1 MGRKNT
7 TATAAAIVG
16 DTTMA
21 EPDVYLEKLSAFSR
35 MLRLEGLSVS
45 PKETEDAGKLLI
57 VLGMEDRQR
66 VKTALR
72 TVYAKS
78 REEQATFDRVF
89 DGFFISEEKMR
100 QQAKEQM
107 EREKELQQHRQE
119 AEEELQLNGKP
130 MDLDE
135 KQRETYAAMPEE
147 ARKRLRNFMDKYRGT
162 AERNPKLYGDFIHSV
177 FTRAILEQQM
187 LMENAGLG
195 GEELDPELGILY
207 RDISEFKDTE
217 IPKAIEIIQSVARQ
231 INGELS
237 AKRKA
242 GGHTGKLDFRKT
254 IRKGLETGG
263 SFYRLKYR
271 KRKAHRKH
279 LVLLCDVSGSM
290 VQFSEFALRFIQS
303 LNQVSDNSRVFLFS
317 ETMTEADAFK
327 LQDMDLFRN
336 FVKDSGI
343 YGRGT
348 DLGTAL
354 EQLCTKQPAILN
366 GSTTLLIL
374 SDTKTIDQTRAV
386 RALVEAKRQ
395 AGRVIWLNPI
405 PENKWP
411 YIRSVQTMAAIC
423 PMVSC
428 STLREL
434 AAACRR
440 LTQA

>member
-1 MGRKNT
+1 M
-7 TATAAAIVG
+7 TAAITTTIMG
-16 DTTMA
+16 GTTM

-35 MLRLEGLSVS
+35 MLRLQGLAVS
-45 PKETEDAGKLLI
+45 PKETEDASRLLI
-57 VLGMEDRQR
+57 ALGLDDRER

-78 REEQATFDRVF
+78 REEQITFDRVF

-107 EREKELQQHRQE
+107 EREKELQQHRRE

-130 MDLDE
+130 MDLDDS
-135 KQRETYAAMPEE
+135 QRETYAAMPEE
-147 ARKRLRNFMDKYRGT
+147 ARQRLRNFMDKYRGT
-162 AERNPKLYGDFIHSV
+162 AERNPKLYSEFIHSV

-187 LMENAGLG
+187 LMENAGMG
-195 GEELDPELGILY
+195 GQEQDPEIGILY
-207 RDISEFKDTE
+207 RDISDFKDTE

-237 AKRKA
+237 AKRRR
-242 GGHTGKLDFRKT
+242 GGHSGKLDFRRT

-271 KRKAHRKH
+271 KKRAHRKH

-327 LQDMDLFRN
+327 LQNMDLFRS
-336 FVKDSGI
+336 FVRDSCI
-343 YGRGT
+343 YGKGT

-354 EQLCTKQPAILN
+354 ERLCIKQPAVL
-366 GSTTLLIL
+366 SASATLLIL
-374 SDTKTIDQTRAV
+374 SDTKTIDQP
-386 RALVEAKRQ
+386 RALKALQEAKRLS
-395 AGRVIWLNPI
+395 GRVIFLNPI
-405 PENKWP
+405 PENKWK
-411 YIRSVQTMAAIC
+411 YVKSIQTMASIV
-423 PMVSC
+423 PMISC

-440 LTQA
+440 LTVN

>member
-1 MGRKNT
+1 
-7 TATAAAIVG
+7 
-16 DTTMA
+16 MA
-21 EPDVYLEKLSAFSR
+21 EPEVYLEKLSAFSR
-35 MLRLEGLSVS
+35 MLRLEGLSIS
-45 PKETEDAGKLLI
+45 PKETEDASRLLI
-57 VLGMEDRQR
+57 TLGLDDRNR

-78 REEQATFDRVF
+78 REEQITFDRVF

-135 KQRETYAAMPEE
+135 EQRETYAAMPEE
-147 ARKRLRNFMDKYRGT
+147 ARQRLRSFMEKYRGT

-177 FTRAILEQQM
+177 FARAIMEQQM
-187 LMENAGLG
+187 MMENAGLG
-195 GEELDPELGILY
+195 GEELDPEIGILY
-207 RDISEFKDTE
+207 RDISDFKDTE
-217 IPKAIEIIQSVARQ
+217 IPKAIGIIQTVARQ

-237 AKRKA
+237 AKRKK
-242 GGHTGKLDFRKT
+242 GGHSGKLDFRRT

-271 KRKAHRKH
+271 KKRASRKH

-303 LNQVSDNSRVFLFS
+303 LNQVSESSRTFLFS

-327 LQDMDLFRN
+327 LQNMDLFRS
-336 FVKDSGI
+336 FVKESGI

-354 EQLCTKQPAILN
+354 QQLCVQQPAVLN
-366 GSTTLLIL
+366 SATTLLIL
-374 SDTKTIDQTRAV
+374 SDTKTIDQPRAV
-386 RALVEAKRQ
+386 QALLEAKRQ
-395 AGRVIWLNPI
+395 AGRVIWMNPI
-405 PENKWP
+405 PESKWK
-411 YIRSVQTMAAIC
+411 YVKSIQTMAAIC

-440 LTQA
+440 LASS